1 MILAAVIA
9 FCLQAPPDTLAP
21 AAVYAV
27 KELPVVRATEAVRVD
42 SLVSTPMGVADILR
56 AFTGVQVKDYGGA
69 GGLKTVNVRSLGSEH
84 VGIFL
89 DGIQVDNAQ
98 NMQVDLGRFSTDGLG
113 QVLLYNGQK
122 TSRLQTAYG
131 LRRGGAAPGR
141 HLGHGEPF
149 RAMGPAAFRT
159 AHAADIGRLPLQRRP
174 IPVPLL

>member
-27 KELPVVRATEAVRVD
+27 KELPVVRATEAVQVD
-42 SLVSTPMGVADILR
+42 TLVQTPRAVADLLR
-56 AFTGVQVKDYGGA
+56 VFTGVQVKDYGGA

-113 QVLLYNGQK
+113 QVLLDNGHCKRQRSMPPGLPY
-122 TSRLQTAYG
+122 TWNRPCLRSPAERYG
-131 LRRGGAAPGR
+131 SGAAPWAR
-141 HLGHGEPF
+141 
-149 RAMGPAAFRT
+149 
-159 AHAADIGRLPLQRRP
+159 
-174 IPVPLL
+174 